1 MYAFTDEHKVSL
13 HVVDDLENFTT
24 MEDLLQTVADIVDCE
39 PTDIHVI
46 ALQPEN
52 SFIIVMTMREDL
64 VRKLKE
70 INPLKLRKLSQFK
83 VDWIQIEDKV
93 INIDEGEFYS

>member
-1 MYAFTDEHKVSL
+1 MYAFTDGHKVSL
-13 HVVDDLENFTT
+13 HVVDDLEKFTT
-24 MEDLLQTVADIVDCE
+24 MENLLKTVAAIVDCE

-46 ALQPEN
+46 ALQPEK

-83 VDWIQIEDKV
+83 VDWIQIEDRV
-93 INIDEGEFYS
+93 INIVEGEFYY